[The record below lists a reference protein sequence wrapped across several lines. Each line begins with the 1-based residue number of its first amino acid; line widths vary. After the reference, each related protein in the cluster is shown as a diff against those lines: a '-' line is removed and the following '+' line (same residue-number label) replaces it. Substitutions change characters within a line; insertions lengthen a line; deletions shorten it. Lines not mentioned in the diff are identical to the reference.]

1 MIPSA
6 SGFPSTD
13 YEVQTYPTYTYKMWL
28 EEGVIRGYTD
38 YKEAMKQVIY
48 CILSTERY
56 KYVIYSWNY
65 GVELADLFGMPT
77 SFVCPELERRI
88 TEALTWDSRIESVD
102 DFEFDLTT
110 KGVVAVTFKVN
121 TIYGSVDASWEVN
134 V

>member
-6 SGFPSTD
+6 SGFPSVD
-13 YEVQTYPTYTYKMWL
+13 YEITETPTYTYKMWID
-28 EEGVIRGYTD
+28 EGTIRGYTD
-38 YKEAMKQVIY
+38 MRDAMKQVIY
-48 CILSTERY
+48 CILNTERY

-88 TEALTWDSRIESVD
+88 SEALTWDSRIESVS
-102 DFEFDLTT
+102 DFDFDLST

-121 TIYGSVDASWEVN
+121 TIYGEVDGSWEVN
-134 V
+134 I